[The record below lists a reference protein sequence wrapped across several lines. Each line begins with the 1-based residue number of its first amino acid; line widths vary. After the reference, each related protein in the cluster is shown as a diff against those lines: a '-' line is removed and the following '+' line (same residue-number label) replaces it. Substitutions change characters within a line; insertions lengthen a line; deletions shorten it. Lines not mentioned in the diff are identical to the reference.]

1 MERESDKRRRAPFYK
16 RGWIEAG
23 VIATIFQL
31 LCRSPLS
38 PSLLVRAIKEHH
50 SLINSGVA

>member
-16 RGWIEAG
+16 RGWIEAR

-31 LCRSPLS
+31 LCRSPLP

-50 SLINSGVA
+50 TLITSGVA